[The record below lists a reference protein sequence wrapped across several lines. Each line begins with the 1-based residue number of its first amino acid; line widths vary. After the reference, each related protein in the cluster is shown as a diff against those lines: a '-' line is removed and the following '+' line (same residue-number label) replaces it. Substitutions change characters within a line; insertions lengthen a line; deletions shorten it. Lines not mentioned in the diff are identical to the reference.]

1 MNDFQY
7 GYPEEINSNWQPI
20 LSNTYVFTGHLLK
33 SAWCLMRA
41 YLIESK
47 KEYIDF
53 STTILDEVL
62 VQGYD
67 SVYGGYYKEYNGAT
81 GQRYDTNK
89 EWWEL
94 EQMFTSSIMNYY
106 ISGNE
111 TYLKAAD
118 QTLDFYMKY
127 FIDHT
132 YGEVYQTTNQTG
144 TPTTT
149 SKASYWKVGY
159 HSIELGYYVYL
170 YGNLYLHKKP
180 VTLYYDIQQ
189 VNSIRELKLY
199 PLAIE
204 DNKLK
209 ISDVQLNGQS
219 YTNFSSST
227 RKLNIPS
234 GIGGIFKVTFENT
247 SSTRRYCFVF
257 RCADEF
263 RLVSELPE
271 SFQSFYSN
279 QLSTFNKQ
287 PCII

>member
-94 EQMFTSSIMNYY
+94 E
-106 ISGNE
+106 
-111 TYLKAAD
+111 
-118 QTLDFYMKY
+118 
-127 FIDHT
+127 
-132 YGEVYQTTNQTG
+132 
-144 TPTTT
+144 
-149 SKASYWKVGY
+149 
-159 HSIELGYYVYL
+159 
-170 YGNLYLHKKP
+170 
-180 VTLYYDIQQ
+180 
-189 VNSIRELKLY
+189 
-199 PLAIE
+199 
-204 DNKLK
+204 
-209 ISDVQLNGQS
+209 
-219 YTNFSSST
+219 
-227 RKLNIPS
+227 
-234 GIGGIFKVTFENT
+234 
-247 SSTRRYCFVF
+247 
-257 RCADEF
+257 
-263 RLVSELPE
+263 
-271 SFQSFYSN
+271 
-279 QLSTFNKQ
+279 
-287 PCII
+287 